1 MREAATAPKTERRFE
16 RSLTAS
22 EERRL
27 EVAVNAVIAADLPVT
42 EAFMPLDAARA
53 SYGTSH
59 LPEGIDGPV
68 RIVVFGNYDRCP
80 CLGPHVASTG
90 VIGALRITSS
100 GQQDGG
106 LRIRFKPQR

>member
-22 EERRL
+22 EERRI

-53 SYGTSH
+53 SYATSH
-59 LPEGIDGPV
+59 LPEGFDGPV
-68 RIVVFGNYDRCP
+68 RIVVIGNYDRCP